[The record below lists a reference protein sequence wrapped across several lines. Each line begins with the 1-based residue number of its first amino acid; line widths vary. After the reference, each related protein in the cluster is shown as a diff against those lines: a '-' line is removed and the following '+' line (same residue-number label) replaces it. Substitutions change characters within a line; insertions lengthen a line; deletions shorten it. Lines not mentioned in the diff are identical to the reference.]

1 MVSYTKN
8 EMVGITEL
16 SKSLSGFIDKVASN
30 AIQKLAVV
38 KHNKP
43 EVVILSI
50 EEYERMK
57 ELQDYFEELEIAQ
70 IIKERVLDPKVPVK
84 MISQEEMF
92 EYLKQRGID
101 VYNWIPSWS

>member
-8 EMVGITEL
+8 EMIGITEL

-30 AIQKLAVV
+30 AIKKLAVI

-50 EEYERMK
+50 EEYERIMDFQNYL
-57 ELQDYFEELEIAQ
+57 EDLEIAK
-70 IIKERVLDPKVPVK
+70 IIQERVLEQKEPVK

-92 EYLKQRGID
+92 KFLKERGCD
-101 VYNWIPSWS
+101 V